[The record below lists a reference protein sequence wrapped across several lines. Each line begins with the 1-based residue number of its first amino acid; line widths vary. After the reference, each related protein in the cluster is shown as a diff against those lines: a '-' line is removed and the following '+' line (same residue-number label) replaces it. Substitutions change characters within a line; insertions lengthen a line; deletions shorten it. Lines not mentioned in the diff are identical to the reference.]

1 MGTNTK
7 SFLDTLSCDAIEMK
21 PVDIDWAETLGED
34 MEGWTAYEAL
44 DCDECGREVV
54 CSSLGEEE
62 HRYIEHEVTIPDLEP
77 GDTYKCHD
85 CGHEFTVGELGE
97 HGDVECP
104 ECSEWICP
112 GETYENQCSGYLCF
126 EGPMMNYWYPVKID
140 DCEEAA
146 RAISH
151 LPLCVVEFK
160 DGQTGLALTGGGMD
174 LSWEICRAFIALG
187 YKPPLHFCDLPDMAG
202 MQWTEDTA
210 RTVAACKESAKI
222 AAQWAGYRV
231 KRLAELEKKLK
242 SHAA

>member
-1 MGTNTK
+1 MGTTK
-7 SFLDTLSCDAIEMK
+7 QFLDTLSCDAIEMK
-21 PVDIDWAETLGED
+21 PRDIDWSETLGED
-34 MEGWTAYEAL
+34 MEGWTAYEAF

-54 CSSLGEEE
+54 VSRLGEDE
-62 HRYIEHEVTIPDLEP
+62 HRYIEHEITVPDDLSD

-85 CGHEFTVGELGE
+85 CGHEFTVTLDDEGCT
-97 HGDVECP
+97 ECP
-104 ECSEWICP
+104 ECSEAIIP
-112 GETYENQCSGYLCF
+112 GDSLENRCTGYLCF
-126 EGPMMNYWYPVKID
+126 EGPMMNYWYPVRID

-187 YKPPLHFCDLPDMAG
+187 YMPPLHFCDLPDMAG
-202 MQWTEDTA
+202 MKWTEETA
-210 RTVAACKESAKI
+210 RTVAACKASARV

-231 KRLAELEKKLK
+231 KRLGELEKKLK
-242 SHAA
+242 SNAA